1 MENFNRWI
9 QAFLA
14 IVITLGFFGVIAAL
28 MVLGTIKPE
37 VKDILLVLLGALL
50 ASYKELTGYFFG
62 SSSGSAKKD
71 EVINAQAATVTAQ
84 AATASALATGTGT
97 GSGSALTGAAPTG
110 TPSDPVTVTEA
121 RP

>member
-14 IVITLGFFGVIAAL
+14 IVVTFGFFGVIAWL
-28 MVLGTIKPE
+28 MYAGKIDPG

-50 ASYKELTGYFFG
+50 ASYKEITGYFFG

-84 AATASALATGTGT
+84 AATASALATSAGA
-97 GSGSALTGAAPTG
+97 GSGLTGATPTG
-110 TPSDPVTVTEA
+110 TVDDPVAVKEVK
-121 RP
+121 P

>member
-1 MENFNRWI
+1 MNDTFNRRI

-14 IVITLGFFGVIAAL
+14 IAITFGFFGVIAVL
-28 MVLGTIKPE
+28 MYRGTIDPG

-71 EVINAQAATVTAQ
+71 DTIVAQAAA
-84 AATASALATGTGT
+84 AATIAAGPTPPAASSLTDAT
-97 GSGSALTGAAPTG
+97 PTG
-110 TPSDPVTVTEA
+110 TPADPVSVTEVPPRA
-121 RP
+121 